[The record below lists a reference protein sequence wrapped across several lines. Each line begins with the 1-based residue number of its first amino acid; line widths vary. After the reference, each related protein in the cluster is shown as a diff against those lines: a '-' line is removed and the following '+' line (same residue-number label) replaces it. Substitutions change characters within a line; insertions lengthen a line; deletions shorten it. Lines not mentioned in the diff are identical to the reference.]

1 MEAFCMCREAIDKYL
16 ELQEKIGAD
25 KEYDNLIQEY
35 RAKNAEFLAV
45 LEDLDP
51 QQRQMIE
58 DYLGICVELH
68 TKMLLLAC
76 GQ

>member
-1 MEAFCMCREAIDKYL
+1 MKQNDIQKYL
-16 ELQEKIGAD
+16 QLQEQLMTDEVYGFLLQK
-25 KEYDNLIQEY
+25 Y

-45 LEDLDP
+45 LEELDP

-68 TKMLLLAC
+68 TNMLLLAC

>member
-1 MEAFCMCREAIDKYL
+1 MCCESIDKYL
-16 ELQEKIGAD
+16 EIQEELMAD
-25 KEYDNLIQEY
+25 KEYIRLLREY

-45 LEDLDP
+45 MEELDP
-51 QQRQMIE
+51 QQRQVME
-58 DYLGICVELH
+58 DYVGVCVELH